1 MSALWVF
8 VPVLG
13 AAVLHAPVLTFDLF
27 RSLKRPL
34 DIGATFRGRRL
45 FGDNKTWRGALFM
58 ASGTALAAV
67 VLTRWPAFR
76 DALPDA
82 VADASPVLW
91 GALVGLGVVV
101 GELPNSFL
109 KRRLDIAPGT
119 QLRTARGLALIVF
132 DQADLVPGVWLF
144 LAPVYVLPVATAAV
158 AFAAVTAVHL
168 VINLI
173 GYAIGARSSPL

>member
-1 MSALWVF
+1 LSGLLVF
-8 VPVLG
+8 VAVLG
-13 AAVLHAPVLTFDLF
+13 APILHAPVLALDLF
-27 RSLKRPL
+27 EALKRPL
-34 DIGATFRGRRL
+34 DGGAAIGGRRL
-45 FGDNKTWRGALFM
+45 FGDNKTWRGAIFM
-58 ASGTALAAV
+58 AAGPALAALA
-67 VLTRWPAFR
+67 LTRWPAFR

-82 VADASPVLW
+82 VGDARPLVW

-109 KRRLDIAPGT
+109 KRRLDIAPGARR
-119 QLRTARGLALIVF
+119 RTAGGLALVLL
-132 DQADLVPGVWLF
+132 DQGDLVLGIWLC

-168 VINLI
+168 VINVI

>member
-1 MSALWVF
+1 MF
-8 VPVLG
+8 VAVLG
-13 AAVLHAPVLTFDLF
+13 APVVHGPVLALDLF
-27 RSLKRPL
+27 KGLKRPL
-34 DIGATFRGRRL
+34 DGGATWRGRRL
-45 FGDNKTWRGALFM
+45 FGDHKTWRGALFM
-58 ASGTALAAV
+58 AAGPMLAAV

-119 QLRTARGLALIVF
+119 QLRTPRGLALIVL

-168 VINLI
+168 MVNVI
-173 GYAIGARSSPL
+173 GYAIGARAAPV

>member
-1 MSALWVF
+1 LSGLLVF
-8 VPVLG
+8 VAVLG
-13 AAVLHAPVLTFDLF
+13 APVLHGPVLALDLF
-27 RSLKRPL
+27 KALARPL
-34 DIGATFRGRRL
+34 DGGASIGGRRV

-58 ASGTALAAV
+58 VAGPALAGV

-76 DALPDA
+76 DALPDP
-82 VADASPVLW
+82 VGDARPLLW

-109 KRRLDIAPGT
+109 KRRLDIEPGT
-119 QLRTARGLALIVF
+119 QRRTAGGVALIVL
-132 DQADLVPGVWLF
+132 DQADLVPGVWLC

-168 VINLI
+168 VINVV
-173 GYAIGARSSPL
+173 GYGIGARSSPL